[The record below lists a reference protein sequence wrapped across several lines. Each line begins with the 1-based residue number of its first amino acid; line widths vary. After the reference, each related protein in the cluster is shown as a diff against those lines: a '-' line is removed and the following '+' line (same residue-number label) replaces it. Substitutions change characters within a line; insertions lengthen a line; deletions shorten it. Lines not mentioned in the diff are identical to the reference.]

1 MTLKFGKDA
10 SISAEITYFHG
21 SLSLFLLSKQTKKI
35 VQVTD

>member
-10 SISAEITYFHG
+10 SISAEITYFNG
-21 SLSLFLLSKQTKKI
+21 SLSLFLPSKHRKKI